1 MGLIPVHTQQPLSD
15 SLAMRKQQ
23 ETLEKAMTK
32 MEKTQKRLKK
42 MQKDLNRD
50 IDKNRLSTEAI
61 TKTREQIQKQ

>member
-1 MGLIPVHTQQPLSD
+1 MGLTAVHAQKPFID

-23 ETLEKAMTK
+23 ESLEKAMTK
-32 MEKTQKRLKK
+32 MEKAQKRLKK

-61 TKTREQIQKQ
+61 TKAREQIQKQ